1 MMHELKENGYTIVHD
16 VLNAEEVATALGMF
30 YTWKDSVPNHD
41 KIHTMCD
48 PHGIYKY
55 NQAGHQEFAWYIR
68 TRPNVKKV
76 FENIWETNEL
86 TVSFDGS
93 CYIKKDF
100 DGKDKF
106 WCHSDQSP
114 KHDCLKCYQGFV
126 GLTDNKERTLVVW
139 DKTHLTH
146 HDYFK
151 KLGREKDTS
160 NWQRIPSEDEE
171 SLKPLRRVLHVPAG
185 AMVLWDSR
193 LFHQNQYGSAGCEE
207 RVVQYV
213 CMLPRNVKMNSEH
226 QKKKRQLYFEN
237 KRMTSHW
244 PYPIRVNSLQP
255 RTFGD
260 PELVIDYKKL
270 IVPNLTPYMSEILE
284 LL

>member
-1 MMHELKENGYTIVHD
+1 MMQELKENGYTIVHD
-16 VLNAEEVATALGMF
+16 VLNTEEVETALGMF

-41 KIHTMCD
+41 KIHKMCD

-93 CYIKKDF
+93 CYIKKEF

-114 KHDCLKCYQGFV
+114 KYDCVKCYQGFV